1 MSTADS
7 QLLVTASSITEDF
20 YGSVCKTEPSQ
31 KKLVWISR
39 GAVIVVSLIALALAL
54 NPSSSVFDLVSMAWG
69 GFGAAFG
76 PCVLLSLY
84 WRRMTV
90 QGAIAG
96 VLTGGILDIVWYML
110 KGGIFD
116 VYELVPAFAISCIV
130 IIIVS
135 LCTKLPEDVA
145 AQYDKAQTIEI

>member
-1 MSTADS
+1 
-7 QLLVTASSITEDF
+7 
-20 YGSVCKTEPSQ
+20 
-31 KKLVWISR
+31 
-39 GAVIVVSLIALALAL
+39 
-54 NPSSSVFDLVSMAWG
+54 
-69 GFGAAFG
+69 
-76 PCVLLSLY
+76 
-84 WRRMTV
+84 
-90 QGAIAG
+90 
-96 VLTGGILDIVWYML
+96 ML

>member
-1 MSTADS
+1 
-7 QLLVTASSITEDF
+7 
-20 YGSVCKTEPSQ
+20 
-31 KKLVWISR
+31 
-39 GAVIVVSLIALALAL
+39 
-54 NPSSSVFDLVSMAWG
+54 
-69 GFGAAFG
+69 
-76 PCVLLSLY
+76 
-84 WRRMTV
+84 MTV